1 MSVSRCNVEECGN
14 SSHQRHGGDLSQAV
28 IDDARSF
35 PFSKWNLLRLVTL
48 MALIYVAGSE
58 TSSPHVLHLENRE
71 ICLTGMIH
79 IVRKQLEGRAATITT
94 RPRHGRYPTPDAY

>member
-1 MSVSRCNVEECGN
+1 MSLGLLTVLMNTK
-14 SSHQRHGGDLSQAV
+14 
-28 IDDARSF
+28 DAIRRSF